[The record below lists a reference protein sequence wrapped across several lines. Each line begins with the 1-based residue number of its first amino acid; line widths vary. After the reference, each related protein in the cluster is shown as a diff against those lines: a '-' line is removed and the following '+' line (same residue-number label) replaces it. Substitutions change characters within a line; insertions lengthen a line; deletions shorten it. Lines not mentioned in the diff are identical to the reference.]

1 MQSDVGGVKR
11 YSYTISGGEYITL
24 RNNTS
29 TLFIFFILI
38 YIHLQ
43 FLYHGEYISNQSYS
57 FFLTNGRLFGRQGR
71 YLTSVNIRALY
82 CLALL
87 TDSLQRREKLE
98 TSMSFLLDGYRDM
111 HIALVI
117 WQLICDPDH
126 LLSKKTESVTC
137 LWSTLATVFL
147 RHICISKFTTALTY
161 FRSVANYLI
170 TDSQC
175 RAGICWGEG
184 GSRGMFSR
192 VYQITVLS
200 TCPWTE

>member
-1 MQSDVGGVKR
+1 M
-11 YSYTISGGEYITL
+11 
-24 RNNTS
+24 
-29 TLFIFFILI
+29 
-38 YIHLQ
+38 
-43 FLYHGEYISNQSYS
+43 
-57 FFLTNGRLFGRQGR
+57 
-71 YLTSVNIRALY
+71 NIRALY

-126 LLSKKTESVTC
+126 LLSKETESVTC

-175 RAGICWGEG
+175 RAGICWGG
-184 GSRGMFSR
+184 GGE
-192 VYQITVLS
+192 QGDVLQS
-200 TCPWTE
+200 VSDNSALNLSLDRIRLCKYLALKNKR